1 VAIGEQAGYCTQRFG
16 AVAIGRSAG
25 VYFQGHGSVAIG
37 KVAGYCN
44 QGADS
49 VAIGSY
55 AGQYDQE
62 DQAVAIGNY
71 AGSGRQDSG
80 AIAVGSY
87 AGYCGQACYA
97 VAIGYYAGYCCQ
109 KAGAVAIGYNAG
121 YCGQHTGAVA
131 IGYNAGKVCQ
141 GINAVA
147 IGYQAGYGACNSPG
161 NSPQGQYSVA
171 IGYRAGYLSQVAN
184 SIAINAS
191 IDSLNPGAAGLYINP
206 VREDVGNTEYSVYYN
221 DMTKELTYTVPVALQ
236 LPQNLQSGAGAYTL
250 VLGDAGKHVY
260 KTGTGNVLIDIN
272 ANVAFPIG
280 SVVTLVTGSAHPTTI
295 QTVNGATTTLIL
307 SKFGMDNN
315 INVPADTYV
324 TLLKIETDKWMIQT

>member
-1 VAIGEQAGYCTQRFG
+1 
-16 AVAIGRSAG
+16 
-25 VYFQGHGSVAIG
+25 VAIG
-37 KVAGYCN
+37 KVAGYCHQGINSVAIGNYAGKYDQEN
-44 QGADS
+44 QAVAIGYHAGECGQDCYA

-55 AGQYDQE
+55 AG
-62 DQAVAIGNY
+62 N
-71 AGSGRQDSG
+71 
-80 AIAVGSY
+80 
-87 AGYCGQACYA
+87 CGQACYA
-97 VAIGYYAGYCCQ
+97 VAIGSYAGYCYQ
-109 KAGAVAIGYNAG
+109 QA
-121 YCGQHTGAVA
+121 GAVA

-147 IGYQAGYGACNSPG
+147 IGYQAGYGNACGCGS
-161 NSPQGQYSVA
+161 SPQGDYSVA
-171 IGYRAGYLSQVAN
+171 IGYRAGYISQVAN

-236 LPQNLQSGAGAYTL
+236 LPQNLQSGAGDYTL
-250 VLGDAGKHVY
+250 TLADAGKHVY
-260 KTGTGNVLIDIN
+260 KTGTGNVRIDIN

-280 SVVTLVTGSAHPTTI
+280 SVVTLVTGSAHATTI

-324 TLLKIETDKWMIQT
+324 TLLKIETDRWMIQT